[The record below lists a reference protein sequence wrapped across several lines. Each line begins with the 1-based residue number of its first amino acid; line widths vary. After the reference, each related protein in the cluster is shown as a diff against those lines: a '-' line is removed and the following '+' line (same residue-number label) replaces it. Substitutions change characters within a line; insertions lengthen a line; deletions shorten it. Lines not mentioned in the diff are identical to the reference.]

1 MARLQE
7 PLDEFKKVLESAA
20 PPYNATREANE
31 KTHRGTAEHLAS
43 IEERR

>member
-7 PLDEFKKVLESAA
+7 PLDEFKKVLESGA
-20 PPYNATREANE
+20 PVQRDSLANE
-31 KTHRGTAEHLAS
+31 KMQRATADHLAS